1 MLKYNYF
8 SNNCHFLPK
17 KVFNC
22 HFFISRLYAI
32 AEKKVSFFDKN
43 LFINFLPEAP

>member
-17 KVFNC
+17 KVFNY

-32 AEKKVSFFDKN
+32 AEKKFHFSTK
-43 LFINFLPEAP
+43 ICS

>member
-32 AEKKVSFFDKN
+32 AEKKFHFSTKTCS
-43 LFINFLPEAP
+43 

>member
-32 AEKKVSFFDKN
+32 AKKKFHFSTK
-43 LFINFLPEAP
+43 ICS